1 MSNFAIIVEDDK
13 DTATLF
19 SHILK
24 FVGFET
30 EILGDGDKA
39 MARLAETE
47 PVLVLLDLQLS
58 SDVSGVDVLDHIIND
73 SRLTNTRVIIV
84 TGHPHMAETVQDKVD
99 LVLVKPIS
107 PPQLASLVSRMCPQE
122 IGEQFLV
129 SVSHDAL
136 TGLSNRAKF
145 KDRLTH
151 AIARTQLIKEFRFA
165 VLILDVLNLEMIRS
179 RFGYATR
186 DEFLVE
192 VVQRLE
198 KRLRQI
204 DTLSRIGENKF
215 AILLENIT
223 RIGDVSLVVDRILEE
238 LGSPIHI
245 DGLILN
251 VDVNF
256 GIAYSTQPY
265 KTSEDF
271 LQVAEQALVSKL
283 NLI

>member
-19 SHILK
+19 GHILN

-30 EILGDGDKA
+30 EVLGEGKKA

-58 SDVSGVDVLDHIIND
+58 SDVSGVDVLDFILD
-73 SRLTNTRVIIV
+73 DPRLADTRVIII

-107 PPQLASLVSRMCPQE
+107 APQLASLVSRMCPQE

-129 SVSHDAL
+129 NISHDAL

-151 AIARTQLIKEFRFA
+151 AIARSQLIKEFRFA
-165 VLILDVLNLEMIRS
+165 VVILNVTNIDTIRGS
-179 RFGYATR
+179 FGYTIR
-186 DEFLVE
+186 DELLIE
-192 VVQRLE
+192 VVRRLE

-204 DTLSRIGENKF
+204 DTLSRIGESEF
-215 AILLENIT
+215 AILLENIN
-223 RIGDVSLVVDRILEE
+223 RVGDVSLVTDRILRE
-238 LGSPIHI
+238 LEVPFHSNGMNLDIK
-245 DGLILN
+245 
-251 VDVNF
+251 VNI
-256 GIAYSTQPY
+256 GVAYSTQPY
-265 KTSEDF
+265 KTAEDF
-271 LQVAEQALVSKL
+271 LKVAEMVLL
-283 NLI
+283 NSVDSV

>member
-19 SHILK
+19 SHILN

-30 EILGDGDKA
+30 DILAEGAEA
-39 MARLAETE
+39 MARLAETK

-58 SDVSGVDVLDHIIND
+58 SDVTGVDVLDYIQGD
-73 SRLTNTRVIIV
+73 PRLAETRVIIV

-107 PPQLASLVSRMCPQE
+107 APQLASLVSRMCPQE

-129 SVSHDAL
+129 NISHDSL
-136 TGLSNRAKF
+136 TGLSNRARF
-145 KDRLTH
+145 KDRLSH

-165 VLILDVLNLEMIRS
+165 ILILNLTNLEMIRGG
-179 RFGYATR
+179 FGFTVR
-186 DEFLVE
+186 DDLLIE
-192 VVQRLE
+192 VVRKLE

-215 AILLENIT
+215 ALLLENIT
-223 RIGDVSLVVDRILEE
+223 RIGDVSLVIDRIQQE
-238 LGSPIHI
+238 LSTPFQIN
-245 DGLILN
+245 GLVLDVA
-251 VDVNF
+251 VDIGV
-256 GIAYSTQPY
+256 AYSTQPY
-265 KTSEDF
+265 KTAEDF
-271 LQVAEQALVSKL
+271 LQVAEMALFSSVNSF
-283 NLI
+283 